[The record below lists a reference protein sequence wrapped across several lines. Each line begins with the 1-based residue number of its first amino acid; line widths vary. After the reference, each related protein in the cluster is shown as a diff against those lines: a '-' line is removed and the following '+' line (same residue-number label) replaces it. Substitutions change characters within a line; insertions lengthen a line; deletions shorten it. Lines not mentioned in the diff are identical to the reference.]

1 MTPVYCL
8 TYRNP
13 ERRAKMAERFATAGM
28 EFSFCES
35 PDALDP
41 EYAPPL
47 DILEKAELLD
57 TWKAKAWSCMS
68 GHYKIIEQ
76 IAVSNSDVAIVCE
89 DDILIRRDFVQ
100 VLPGVVANFKSYNLD
115 MLLLGYL
122 STDAPAVAGYA
133 LPEALPV
140 FGYYRYHEHIW
151 GTQMYMI
158 SKKHAQFLLTHY
170 GSEYAVA
177 SLLNPELTP
186 WAADHIITKTGNRA
200 LLSPQLAV
208 EQGQITD
215 PDAVNADIH
224 VQYHR
229 DCHLV
234 NYDSEIHI

>member
-158 SKKHAQFLLTHY
+158 SKKHARFLLTHY
-170 GSEYAVA
+170 GTEYAVA
-177 SLLNPELTP
+177 SLLDASMTP

-200 LLSPQLAV
+200 LISPQLAV
-208 EQGQITD
+208 EQGDITD
-215 PDAVNADIH
+215 PEAVNADVH
-224 VQYHR
+224 VAFHR
-229 DCHLV
+229 DCHLA
-234 NYDSEIHI
+234 NYNSEIHI

>member
-8 TYRNP
+8 TYRNL
-13 ERRAKMAERFATAGM
+13 ERRALMAERFATAGV
-28 EFSFCES
+28 EFEFVES

-47 DILEKAELLD
+47 DIMEKAEMLG
-57 TWKAKAWSCMS
+57 TWKAKAWSCIS

-76 IAVSNSDVAIVCE
+76 IAVSNADVAIVCE

-100 VLPGVVANFKSYNLD
+100 VLPGIVANFQAYNLD

-122 STDAPAVAGYA
+122 STDTPAVASYA